1 MLCLFEVN
9 QKGTKTFS
17 MGVALVP
24 LLSNLKR
31 YSPQFAT
38 ALLTVYIQKIS
49 AENEWLYEQGSENR
63 HSSYT

>member
-1 MLCLFEVN
+1 
-9 QKGTKTFS
+9 

-38 ALLTVYIQKIS
+38 ALLTVYIQKFQQKMNDSMNRAPKIDT
-49 AENEWLYEQGSENR
+49 AAIHKENDV
-63 HSSYT
+63 TI